1 MTQPGNSTNLIKYVC
16 VYACVRQVLAKGSG
30 KVTEAEQW
38 VRQDGKS
45 LQKAQKMVGPE
56 HPDAW

>member
-1 MTQPGNSTNLIKYVC
+1 MYD
-16 VYACVRQVLAKGSG
+16 VYACVCQVLAKGFG

-38 VRQDGKS
+38 VRQDSKS
-45 LQKAQKMVGPE
+45 LQKSQKMVGPE